1 MHAKGKFG
9 LKDLKKVWVNYS
21 EDTGTTEGRGMN
33 LQQFRKF
40 MTNEFQVKPGMMPV
54 VNQVFE
60 RFDADDSGFISL
72 EELFNGL
79 AQVRLGGR
87 NVIARHNKLT
97 RRAQVM
103 DGSNEDKSN
112 FYFDLYDIDGGGS
125 IEADEVRHWSRVN
138 LEMRI

>member
-79 AQVRLGGR
+79 AQVRLRGR
-87 NVIARHNKLT
+87 KRYSTAQLT
-97 RRAQVM
+97 NSSCPR
-103 DGSNEDKSN
+103 
-112 FYFDLYDIDGGGS
+112 
-125 IEADEVRHWSRVN
+125 
-138 LEMRI
+138 